1 MSTKRARVD
10 ATMDFPDQSDIRN
23 LTTCITLNSANAV
36 LSGGAV
42 NVLNTEYTFT
52 LPPSF
57 SVYRNKACSIKV
69 TSASVVYNAATTNY
83 TSLATAI
90 DLATNIPVQG
100 LCHNFPED
108 NNSQVVQAALQILN
122 VQTTQGAHGLQVFS
136 ATSPDSTTFR
146 CQALPDK
153 ITLFMLRTNL
163 GLQIGKHAPNHASM
177 TLQID
182 FDEPI

>member
-1 MSTKRARVD
+1 MSTKRARLD
-10 ATMDFPDQSDIRN
+10 GSMEIPNAT
-23 LTTCITLNSANAV
+23 LT
-36 LSGGAV
+36 GGAV
-42 NVLNTEYTFT
+42 NVLNTEYTFI

-69 TSASVVYNAATTNY
+69 VSASVVYDSASARY
-83 TSLATAI
+83 THLATAI

-100 LCHNFPED
+100 LCHNFPND
-108 NNSQVVQAALQILN
+108 NNSQVVQANLQILD
-122 VQTTQGAHGLQVFS
+122 VAETRGAFGLQVFS
-136 ATSPDSTTFR
+136 ATSPDSCVFR

-153 ITLFMLRTNL
+153 ITLFMLRTNEQGADPL
-163 GLQIGKHAPNHASM
+163 IGKHAPNQASM